1 MILRRMST
9 PAILAAFISVTA
21 FVSTDCVIAA
31 GGRPD
36 VDNEEARTRAQ
47 REQREEDY
55 RRDRE
60 FTREREDRRDRET
73 RRDGTYSREQEE
85 RRERES
91 RRGGDFS
98 ENERKTIRDYFRSG
112 DTTGGLPPGLA
123 KRERLPPGL
132 ERQLHRNGT
141 LPPGLQ
147 RHALPD
153 DLERR
158 LSIIKKGQSRFLTG
172 DKVLLLD
179 EETQTILDIID
190 LIL

>member
-1 MILRRMST
+1 MILRRIST

-21 FVSTDCVIAA
+21 FVSADCVVAA

-36 VDNEEARTRAQ
+36 VDNEEARA
-47 REQREEDY
+47 REQREEQ
-55 RRDRE
+55 
-60 FTREREDRRDRET
+60 REREDHRDRET
-73 RRDGTYSREQEE
+73 RRDGTYAREK
-85 RRERES
+85 ES
-91 RRGGDFS
+91 RLGGDFS
-98 ENERKTIRDYFRSG
+98 ENDRNTIRDYFHSG

-132 ERQLHRNGT
+132 ERQLQRNGA

-158 LSIIKKGQSRFLTG
+158 LSIIKQGQSRFLTG